1 MPDLRSELAKKN
13 VFVQDGINNY
23 ELTSEEITYNKKKE
37 ELFSTGKTEAIIE
50 SKYNFEGE
58 NILFLL
64 KSKQLSSESKIKI
77 KDSNSQI
84 YLLDEFLYLIDE
96 EILKG
101 KNILTISNYGLPKSD
116 KAFFSEGII
125 NLKKNSFA
133 AKNPKI

>member
-1 MPDLRSELAKKN
+1 MMIIKK
-13 VFVQDGINNY
+13 
-23 ELTSEEITYNKKKE
+23 LK
-37 ELFSTGKTEAIIE
+37 
-50 SKYNFEGE
+50 

-116 KAFFSEGII
+116 KAFYSEGII
-125 NLKKNSFA
+125 NFAFPPTANKAIPSSQPGITLPTPIGNLTDITLRALEILKNSNYILCEDTRIS
-133 AKNPKI
+133 KKLLEKYKIN